1 MDIERF
7 KEIFNEEYHQ
17 LNSYNNLIRNIFEGF
32 PKLNDRMNSE
42 QKYREKN
49 YKKLIKRFSVNAA
62 YEFMDSFIRSFSS
75 LPFTG
80 NSFGNDFMGNVLIN
94 QKDDIEESQRLFR
107 EHFYSET
114 CVEIP
119 SKRIALP
126 CDLDVS
132 KVTSLEY
139 ALRFFSYHD
148 LKSICD
154 NWNTSHIRSFKGCFS
169 GAYISTF
176 LTVDLNYSS
185 GTDFS
190 YMFYGSYDDDDYR
203 WVGNMDCSNGLDYS
217 YMFNVGNC
225 DNKGRNYACNID
237 FKEISRIKIN
247 PNGNFKGFF
256 KCLPIRE
263 AEYFRR
269 WFPDEDLYKIQDK
282 IAEEWRC

>member
-7 KEIFNEEYHQ
+7 KDIFNEEYHQ

-49 YKKLIKRFSVNAA
+49 YKKLIKKFSVDAS
-62 YEFMDSFIRSFSS
+62 YEFMEDFIRSFSS
-75 LPFTG
+75 LPLTG
-80 NSFGNDFMGNVLIN
+80 NSFGNDFMGNVLFN
-94 QKDDIEESQRLFR
+94 QKDDIEDSQRLFC

-119 SKRIALP
+119 SKRIVLP
-126 CDLDVS
+126 NDLDVS

-148 LKSICD
+148 LKTICETWD
-154 NWNTSHIRSFKGCFS
+154 MSHIKSFKGCFN

-176 LTVDLNYSS
+176 LTTDLNYSS

-190 YMFYGSYDDDDYR
+190 YMFYGSHDDDDYR

-217 YMFNVGNC
+217 YMFNIGNC
-225 DNKGRNYACNID
+225 DWGGRDSSYNMN
-237 FKEISRIKIN
+237 FEEISRIKIN

-256 KCLPIRE
+256 KCLPIE
-263 AEYFRR
+263 EVEHFRR

-282 IAEEWRC
+282 LAEEWRC